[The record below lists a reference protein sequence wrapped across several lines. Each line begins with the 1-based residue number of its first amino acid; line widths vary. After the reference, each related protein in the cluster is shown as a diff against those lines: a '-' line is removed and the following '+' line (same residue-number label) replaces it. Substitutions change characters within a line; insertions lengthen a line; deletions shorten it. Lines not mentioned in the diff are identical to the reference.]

1 MQDTNDH
8 NHLVADEV
16 VDVTAAAI
24 ETDEID
30 QEIADDPEVMTDE
43 EVDHEADRIGTT
55 FLL

>member
-43 EVDHEADRIGTT
+43 EVDHEADQIGTR